1 MSTLKK
7 ILALS
12 LALAM
17 ILSVSVFAG
26 NYSADTYKDAAAIDK
41 DAAESVELLYALK
54 VMTGDEKGNFNPN
67 ATITRAEVAKMIYVI
82 LNYGKDDK
90 AVNYAAAN
98 LFTDVPA
105 TEWYAGYINYLAA
118 MGLVNGSEGKFYP
131 TNPVKT
137 AEAAKML
144 LTAIGY
150 NATDRQYVGANWA
163 KNVLSDASIV
173 GLLAGYKAD
182 INGAAPRQW
191 VAVMFS
197 NALLEAFTYKTV
209 YPAGFNGIF
218 NTAASGANF
227 VKFGYKY
234 YGLETFT
241 GYLFATAG
249 AYIDTTERNTNTA
262 SSGKVIFATEHNAK
276 NTPDETQWIQ
286 VKNPGLGY
294 MDLGQEFRVIY
305 KDGGSTVY
313 SACLT
318 GESVVADAEV
328 KDIKVANTQAT
339 YKNDANNKY
348 IFTIGEMEAK
358 FDSSKISALEI
369 KYDSNAANLV
379 VTKEQKYNVTEL
391 KTAAGKLKTDLYR
404 AIDKDGDG
412 DIDYMIIVEYTYA
425 HVNNVAEHKSYGEYF
440 TATKVGG
447 GDLIPVGF
455 NSGTSD
461 KRWYLDDAVNTEDEI
476 VKNNV
481 LKISYNPDNGKYDVE
496 ALTVVSDVTYEKR
509 TTGGV
514 HTLGGEEYQVAAN
527 GFEFIEKFLVSKN
540 LKDNM
545 DIAIDGSLV
554 VEAGLVDSNYDNLDD
569 INAQLVMVTGAYVDV
584 YNNPSYNRYFINYMT
599 IDGEM
604 HKEAPMLQSKSGIQ
618 VVTYSDLT
626 GKDYNNAPVSGSPAY
641 LENHQRLFVLRES
654 GDSVYLIKLTET
666 YYNAQGSLIGN
677 AKDIL
682 DYSDS
687 LLDGYHEGNGVLDT
701 QNNEFN
707 HDYIAADNAF
717 FVSYMSGKTEKFAV
731 MTLDDMGE
739 GVDKDAYIQGLFET
753 KRSYNNYLAGYIF
766 VNLSLNESNGY
777 LYTTSGEAY
786 DIDDDEWYLTDVVF
800 SDGPA
805 EKDIQVSEVNG
816 VALNE
821 ANPVKANCLYSY
833 TYEKVNGEKVYKLK
847 LINEKTEDGSA
858 GNRCDFTYD
867 TTTVSD
873 PDTKYEITNAYVAN
887 GDEILVAD
895 HSAAGREKL
904 ILASDCKVVLKK
916 VVLDRDQNQ
925 TGGKDNL
932 HFSVTEEISFVDFD
946 VLVKNEDADSEL
958 LFSIYNGEAD
968 SNYDYFSDY
977 YYVGGEKNVKTGA
990 VEGVKML
997 YVITYSVEDAAQATS
1012 NH

>member
-41 DAAESVELLYALK
+41 DAAEAVELLYALK

-105 TEWYAGYINYLAA
+105 TAWYAGYINYLAA

-150 NATDRQYVGANWA
+150 NAEDRQYVGANWA

-173 GLLAGYKAD
+173 GLLGGYKAD

-249 AYIDTTERNTNTA
+249 AYIDTTERKTHVA

-276 NTPDETQWIQ
+276 NTSDETQWIQ

-379 VTKEQKYNVTEL
+379 VTKEQNYNVTEL

-496 ALTVVSDVTYEKR
+496 ALPVVSDVTYEKR

-604 HKEAPMLQSKSGIQ
+604 HKEAPMLQSKSGLT

-626 GKDYNNAPVSGSPAY
+626 GKDYNNKDVDGSPAY

-666 YYNAQGSLIGN
+666 NAKVKGN
-677 AKDIL
+677 AKAIL

-687 LLDGYHEGNGVLDT
+687 LLDGYHEGFGKLDT
-701 QNNEFN
+701 QNNEFTN
-707 HDYIAADNAF
+707 ESEKLFDYVAAENAF

-739 GVDKDAYIQGLFET
+739 GVDKNAYIQGLFET

-777 LYTTSGEAY
+777 LYTTSGVAY

-847 LINEKTEDGSA
+847 LINEKIEDLSA
-858 GNRCDFTYD
+858 GNRCDFTYG

-946 VLVKNEDADSEL
+946 VLVKNEDADSNL
-958 LFSIYNGEAD
+958 LFSIYNGETD
-968 SNYDYFSDY
+968 NNYDYFSDY
-977 YYVGGEKNVKTGA
+977 YYVGGKNS
-990 VEGVKML
+990 VKML
-997 YVITYSVEDAAQATS
+997 YVITYSVEDAAQAAS

>member
-105 TEWYAGYINYLAA
+105 TAWYAGYINYLAA

-150 NATDRQYVGANWA
+150 NSEDRQYVGANWA

-173 GLLAGYKAD
+173 GLLSGYKAD

-249 AYIDTTERNTNTA
+249 AYIDTTERKTHVA

-379 VTKEQKYNVTEL
+379 VTKEQNYNVTEL

-496 ALTVVSDVTYEKR
+496 ALPVVSDVTYEKR

-604 HKEAPMLQSKSGIQ
+604 HKEAPMLQSKSGLT

-626 GKDYNNAPVSGSPAY
+626 GKDYANAVVTGSPAY

-666 YYNAQGSLIGN
+666 NAKVKGN
-677 AKDIL
+677 AKTIL

-687 LLDGYHEGNGVLDT
+687 LLDGYHEGFGKLDT
-701 QNNEFN
+701 QNNEFTN
-707 HDYIAADNAF
+707 ESEKLFDYVAAENAF

-739 GVDKDAYIQGLFET
+739 GVDKNAYIQGLFET

-777 LYTTSGEAY
+777 LYTTSGVAY

-858 GNRCDFTYD
+858 GNRCDFTYG

-946 VLVKNEDADSEL
+946 VLVKNEDADSNL
-958 LFSIYNGEAD
+958 LFSIYNGETD
-968 SNYDYFSDY
+968 NNYDYFSDY
-977 YYVGGEKNVKTGA
+977 YYVGGKNS
-990 VEGVKML
+990 VKML
-997 YVITYSVEDAAQATS
+997 YVITYSVEDAAQAAS

>member
-41 DAAESVELLYALK
+41 DAAEAVELLYALK

-105 TEWYAGYINYLAA
+105 TAWYAGYINYLAA

-150 NATDRQYVGANWA
+150 NSEDRQYVGANWA

-173 GLLAGYKAD
+173 GLLSGYKAD

-249 AYIDTTERNTNTA
+249 AYIDTTERKTHVA

-379 VTKEQKYNVTEL
+379 VTKEQNYNVTEL

-527 GFEFIEKFLVSKN
+527 GFEAIEKFLVSKN

-604 HKEAPMLQSKSGIQ
+604 HKEAPMLQSKSGLT

-626 GKDYNNAPVSGSPAY
+626 GKDYANANVAGSPAY

-666 YYNAQGSLIGN
+666 NAKVKGN
-677 AKDIL
+677 AKAIL

-687 LLDGYHEGNGVLDT
+687 LLDGYHEGEGVLDT
-701 QNNEFN
+701 QNNEFTN
-707 HDYIAADNAF
+707 AAEKLFDYVAAENAF

-739 GVDKDAYIQGLFET
+739 GVDKNAYIQGLFET

-786 DIDDDEWYLTDVVF
+786 DIDDDEWYLSDVVF

-805 EKDIQVSEVNG
+805 EKDIQVSEVDG
-816 VALNE
+816 AALSE
-821 ANPVKANCLYSY
+821 SNPVKANCLYSY

-847 LINEKTEDGSA
+847 LINEKIEDKSA
-858 GNRCDFTYD
+858 GNRCDFTYG

-946 VLVKNEDADSEL
+946 VLVKNEDADSNL
-958 LFSIYNGEAD
+958 LFSIYNGETD

-977 YYVGGEKNVKTGA
+977 YYVGGKNS
-990 VEGVKML
+990 VKML
-997 YVITYSVEDAAQATS
+997 YVITYSVEDAAQAAS

>member
-41 DAAESVELLYALK
+41 DAAEAVELLYALK

-105 TEWYAGYINYLAA
+105 TAWYAGYINYLAA

-150 NATDRQYVGANWA
+150 NSEDRQYVGANWA

-173 GLLAGYKAD
+173 GLLSGYKAD

-604 HKEAPMLQSKSGIQ
+604 HKEAPMLQSKSGLT

-626 GKDYNNAPVSGSPAY
+626 GKDYNNKDVDGSPAY

-666 YYNAQGSLIGN
+666 NAKVKGN
-677 AKDIL
+677 AKAIL

-687 LLDGYHEGNGVLDT
+687 LLDGYHEGFGKLDT
-701 QNNEFN
+701 QNNEFTN
-707 HDYIAADNAF
+707 ESEKLFDYVAAENAF

-739 GVDKDAYIQGLFET
+739 GVDKNAYIQGLFET

-777 LYTTSGEAY
+777 LYTTSGVAY

-858 GNRCDFTYD
+858 GNRCDFTYG

-946 VLVKNEDADSEL
+946 VLVKNEDADSNL
-958 LFSIYNGEAD
+958 LFSIYNGETD
-968 SNYDYFSDY
+968 NNYDYFSDY
-977 YYVGGEKNVKTGA
+977 YYVGGKNS
-990 VEGVKML
+990 VKML
-997 YVITYSVEDAAQATS
+997 YVITYSVEDAAQAAS